1 MKLSELEKEL
11 REATLDPNK
20 AIQIA
25 GELAI
30 NFLGKAHD
38 KEDNLRVDVAREKVK
53 MKDENLKMSMAE
65 IEIRIEATEL
75 FKDYLKA
82 KHAVERI
89 EEFIRIAKSH
99 ARIAG
104 GF

>member
-1 MKLSELEKEL
+1 MELKELEQQL

-20 AIQIA
+20 AIEVA

-53 MKDENLKMSMAE
+53 LKEESPKMSIKE
-65 IEIRIEATEL
+65 VETRVEATDL
-75 FKDYLKA
+75 FRDYLKA
-82 KHAVERI
+82 KHATERI

-104 GF
+104 GY